1 MNSNN
6 RPVTFRF
13 IFVVTA
19 VFLITFLLSACS
31 TTQPTPDQ
39 PEPQTTENVH
49 SMFSDNYEQET
60 PDENEPITTQP
71 EPNQDGIVID
81 LAGETKP
88 FNKALLGTNTPAWL
102 GKDRTT
108 DDTFIDRTLA
118 AGVTMLRLPG
128 GSWSNYY
135 EWLPCEQENICPWD
149 WGVLTPT
156 DFITLINTTELEAM
170 YAVNVNGTAK
180 EAAAL
185 VAFFNGAIGDETVI
199 GVDVLGYDWR
209 TVGDWA
215 QLRSDH
221 GNPDPIDI
229 RYWEVGN
236 EIYAGKQDMGT
247 DCTQSWGWED
257 VWTCDGTEYVLGIGE
272 GENRREGFLEFVEAM
287 KAVDPS
293 ILIGAVGVPFQDE
306 WNDWGN
312 EVIAAAGDAMDFYS
326 VHEYGFFDPP
336 ANNEILLA
344 KPQAVWEPMMGNIQD
359 AFEKNGNGRSLPIA
373 ITEYNLFA
381 AQDSDNDQLMTR
393 AVNMLFLADTVGQMA
408 THGVTIANQW
418 TLASSQP
425 ENGTDYGL
433 LHADTFERYPQY
445 YVYPLWARF
454 GSQLLPV
461 TSPFASDTTLSV
473 YAGQH
478 EDGTVSLLAINKT
491 NAPITSG
498 IKFANAPASF
508 TSATVD
514 VVQADSLDSQQ
525 VTWNGV
531 ANPANNFSD
540 APPTMI
546 EPIENPTTYTF
557 APYSV
562 TLIRFSP

>member
-13 IFVVTA
+13 IFLVTA
-19 VFLITFLLSACS
+19 VFLITLHLTACAATS
-31 TTQPTPDQ
+31 SSSSQPL
-39 PEPQTTENVH
+39 PEMTEGVH
-49 SMFSDNYEQET
+49 PMFSDDYEET
-60 PDENEPITTQP
+60 NDGNEPITTQA
-71 EPNQDGIVID
+71 ESDYDGIVID

-88 FNKALLGTNTPAWL
+88 FNKALLGTNVPAWL
-102 GKDRTT
+102 GRERTSN
-108 DDTFIDRTLA
+108 DTFIDRTLA

-170 YAVNVNGTAK
+170 YTVNVNGTAK

-185 VAFFNGAIGDETVI
+185 VAFFNGAVGDETVI
-199 GVDVLGYDWR
+199 GVDVLGQDWG

-215 QLRSDH
+215 QLRSEH
-221 GNPDPIDI
+221 GNPDPINI

-272 GENRREGFLEFVEAM
+272 GENRKEGFLEFVAAM

-306 WNDWGN
+306 WNDWGY
-312 EVIAAAGDAMDFYS
+312 EVIAAAGDVMDFYS
-326 VHEYGFFDPP
+326 VHEYGFFEPP
-336 ANNEILLA
+336 LSNELLLA
-344 KPQAVWEPMMGNIQD
+344 NPQAVWGPMTENIQD
-359 AFEKNGNGRSLPIA
+359 AFEKNGNGRSFPIA

-381 AQDSDNDQLMTR
+381 AQDTDNDQLMTR
-393 AVNMLFLADTVGQMA
+393 AVNMLYLADTVGQMA

-418 TLASSQP
+418 TLASGQP

-461 TSPFASDTTLSV
+461 TSPFASDTAMSV

-525 VTWNGV
+525 VTWNDV
-531 ANPANNFSD
+531 ANPANDFSD

-546 EPIENPTTYTF
+546 EIIENPTTHTF

-562 TLIRFSP
+562 TLIRFMP